1 MAIEVQ
7 CPGIGMAGL
16 SLEVR
21 AQRGTVDEV
30 EIDTITVGAVVEG
43 TAAAAVV
50 VVVEIDPHPLD
61 DTLTTASGIAVT
73 APGRTGTGWIR
84 VQRGIREPWP

>member
-21 AQRGTVDEV
+21 AQRGTVDAV
-30 EIDTITVGAVVEG
+30 ETDTITVGAVVEG
-43 TAAAAVV
+43 TAAGAA

-61 DTLTTASGIAVT
+61 DISTTASGIAGT